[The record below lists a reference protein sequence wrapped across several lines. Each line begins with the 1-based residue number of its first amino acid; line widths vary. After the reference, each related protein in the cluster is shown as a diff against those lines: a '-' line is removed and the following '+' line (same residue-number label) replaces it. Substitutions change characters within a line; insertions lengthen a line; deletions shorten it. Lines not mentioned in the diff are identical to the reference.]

1 MAYRRPAE
9 TKKDRVNQAI
19 TNYAIRDGDAVPLKR
34 NEPQPLSGRYFIW
47 YAWKNARRSGVFP
60 SSLAKIKTLQCSHMF
75 KNGTRCK
82 KEVCLG
88 SDLCVDHLEMIG
100 IQVTTKYKPN
110 SRVVDTISKVSRFVH
125 LKKMS

>member
-1 MAYRRPAE
+1 M
-9 TKKDRVNQAI
+9 KK
-19 TNYAIRDGDAVPLKR
+19 
-34 NEPQPLSGRYFIW
+34 NEPPPTSRRFFIW
-47 YAWKNARRSGVFP
+47 YGWKNARRSGVFP
-60 SSLAKIKTLQCSHMF
+60 LFVQKIKTFQCSHMF

-110 SRVVDTISKVSRFVH
+110 SRVVDTISKVFTFI
-125 LKKMS
+125 M